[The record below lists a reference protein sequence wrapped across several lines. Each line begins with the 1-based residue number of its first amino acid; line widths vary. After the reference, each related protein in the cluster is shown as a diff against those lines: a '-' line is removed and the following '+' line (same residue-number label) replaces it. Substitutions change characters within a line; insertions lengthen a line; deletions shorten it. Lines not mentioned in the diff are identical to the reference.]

1 MNQFDADTMH
11 RALEAFGRSR
21 VGGGAVQ
28 RSIVDVQA
36 EAVAEI
42 LDKLERQ
49 RSVLLYASTGSGKTV
64 QALLVALVRSTVT
77 GKPAVLLAPKQEV
90 IDERWMEDLRIL
102 QEAMNGCGPLLESL
116 GDVRCDELPLDGQRL
131 PRAGGPALY
140 TTTVAKLRAGGAS
153 DLPKVAAQRRRLVEK
168 VDPCLVVLDEA
179 HRGTGEHTMAGQVLR
194 TALQD
199 VPLLAMT
206 ATPIRRSDADL
217 EAIVDI
223 NGTATEIGD
232 VSSYQRTV
240 HDLVRTWWSLDDPGP
255 EHAVIRVR
263 RSAATAARP
272 AAERAFRQY
281 VVHPAGCRPS
291 LDEDRV
297 RVDVPLPR
305 DGAWEKGYGLA
316 RVLPAL
322 LSRESS
328 ESDDL
333 STARPSDVYR
343 RMLLSSNEAFWV
355 SNTAQLLGKANERLS
370 KPYQQMLRQALG
382 PRETRRKSGHLHP
395 KVAWTVAEAA
405 RRARTAQVLV
415 FVGFRATAD
424 AIAASLEGQRGVS
437 VGRAGDPSDV
447 DEFRSGARGMVLI
460 ATPKSQES
468 IELDKIHAGKEE
480 PRVLIVH
487 DLPWSAVSLQ
497 QMMGR
502 LSRAR
507 WGFPGIEL
515 RVPVLALP
523 DDQRIWATVK
533 ARWEVADM
541 IDVGGGFEQS
551 ASPKV
556 LPPELRNELRL
567 GEEPVLPTDSIV
579 ATSVEASR

>member
-1 MNQFDADTMH
+1 MNQFDADSMH
-11 RALEAFGRSR
+11 RALEAFGRAR
-21 VGGGAVQ
+21 VGGRAVR

-42 LDKLERQ
+42 LARLERQ

-77 GKPAVLLAPKQEV
+77 GKPAVLVAPKQEV
-90 IDERWMEDLRIL
+90 ISERFMEDLRIL
-102 QEAMNGCGPLLESL
+102 QAALDGCGPLLESL
-116 GDVRCDELPLDGQRL
+116 GGVRCGELPLDGRRL

-140 TTTVAKLRAGGAS
+140 TTTVAKLRAGGAA
-153 DLPKVAAQRRRLVEK
+153 DLSKVAAQRRRLVER
-168 VDPCLVVLDEA
+168 VAPCLVVLDEA

-194 TALQD
+194 TALHG

-223 NGTATEIGD
+223 NGTATEIAD
-232 VSSYQRTV
+232 VSAYQRSV
-240 HDLVRTWWSLDDPGP
+240 HDLIRTWWSLDDPGP
-255 EHAVIRVR
+255 EHAVVRAR
-263 RSAATAARP
+263 RSAADAAKP
-272 AAERAFRQY
+272 AAERAFLRY
-281 VVHPAGCRPS
+281 VVHPAGCRPG
-291 LDEDRV
+291 LDEENV

-322 LSRESS
+322 LASESS

-370 KPYQQMLRQALG
+370 KPYEQMLKVALG
-382 PRETRRKSGHLHP
+382 PRETRGRSGQLHP
-395 KVAWTVAEAA
+395 KAAWTVAEAA

-415 FVGFRATAD
+415 FVGFHATAD
-424 AIAASLEGQRGVS
+424 AISASLEGRPGVS
-437 VGRAGDPSDV
+437 VGKAGDHNDV

-487 DLPWSAVSLQ
+487 DLPGRPFPPADDGSSLTGQ
-497 QMMGR
+497 VGVPWH
-502 LSRAR
+502 RAE
-507 WGFPGIEL
+507 GAGPG
-515 RVPVLALP
+515 A
-523 DDQRIWATVK
+523 
-533 ARWEVADM
+533 AR
-541 IDVGGGFEQS
+541 
-551 ASPKV
+551 
-556 LPPELRNELRL
+556 
-567 GEEPVLPTDSIV
+567 
-579 ATSVEASR
+579 